1 MTIRDAIDQLLTGET
16 PLGGG
21 AADPA
26 SVMAEHGYETVPTE
40 LFGTALV
47 HFADT
52 APLEQA
58 DALAPVVT
66 RVGPIPLEESD
77 LPESYGELD
86 LDAIEGDDAFALFSE
101 AAPVV
106 AESPADEL
114 DFEAAD
120 TSDFEVEDL
129 NAAADAEADS
139 NDDVDPEDI
148 DIDKSDPDTEVSSDT
163 DAPDNNGPVDTDS
176 TEPSTVNT
184 ASAEPSTVNTDPS
197 TVNTAST
204 EDDDTTG
211 DPDSGFGEGVTI
223 PQALP
228 DSGIEVLLDEED
240 LDDFDLD
247 ALAPKFDPAEPVPL
261 DDGLGGIDDDL
272 LEDEGVDL
280 FSVEFDESD
289 QADVGIDPN
298 DLDFGGE

>member
-21 AADPA
+21 AADPS

-58 DALAPVVT
+58 EALAPVVT
-66 RVGPIPLEESD
+66 RIGPIPLEESD
-77 LPESYGELD
+77 LPESYGKLD
-86 LDAIEGDDAFALFSE
+86 PDAIEGDDAFALFAE

-106 AESPADEL
+106 AEPHADGLETEADETGNL
-114 DFEAAD
+114 EIDA
-120 TSDFEVEDL
+120 L
-129 NAAADAEADS
+129 KADAETASDE
-139 NDDVDPEDI
+139 DIDPEDI
-148 DIDKSDPDTEVSSDT
+148 DIDKSDPDDEGS
-163 DAPDNNGPVDTDS
+163 VDTDS

-184 ASAEPSTVNTDPS
+184 DPS
-197 TVNTAST
+197 TANDAST
-204 EDDDTTG
+204 EDDDPA
-211 DPDSGFGEGVTI
+211 DSPDSGFGEGVTI

-228 DSGIEVLLDEED
+228 DSEIEVLLDEED

-247 ALAPKFDPAEPVPL
+247 ALAPKFDPGEPLPL

-298 DLDFGGE
+298 DLDFGSE